1 MEQAIRLT
9 FEYRGNEVSLR
20 SARRLKK
27 RTPPSVTGAELER
40 THQVA
45 GDWVELRDKED
56 RVLYRHRASDLI
68 PTHVEVRSGDPK
80 QPFKRIQGHLDHGTF
95 RVLIPAV
102 DDARRLVLVQRRD
115 DGKQKQ
121 LSSTERISVD
131 LDKIEYRQSTNGAD

>member
-20 SARRLKK
+20 SARRLRK
-27 RTPPSVTGAELER
+27 RTPPNVTDAELER
-40 THQVA
+40 TYEVA

-56 RVLYRHRASDLI
+56 RVLYRHRTSDPI
-68 PTHVEVRSGDPK
+68 PTHVEVRSGDPE
-80 QPFKRIQGHLDHGTF
+80 QPFTRIQGQPDQGTF

-102 DDARRLVLVQRRD
+102 DDARRFVLLQRRG
-115 DGKQKQ
+115 DGERKQ

-131 LDKIEYRQSTNGAD
+131 LDEIEYLQSTKGPD

>member
-20 SARRLKK
+20 SARRLRK
-27 RTPPSVTGAELER
+27 RTPPNVTGAELER
-40 THQVA
+40 THEVA

-56 RVLYRHRASDLI
+56 RVLYRHRSSDLI

-80 QPFKRIQGHLDHGTF
+80 QPFKRIQGRLDHGTF

-102 DDARRLVLVQRRD
+102 DGARRFVLLQRRD
-115 DGKQKQ
+115 DGEQEE

-131 LDKIEYRQSTNGAD
+131 LDKIDYRQSTKGQD